1 VLVMWRVGLRR
12 YGGISAGGRAGSWM
26 TRDLSEALPRSEEQ
40 SLVQAARRVAA
51 NLGWLLTSQAV
62 TRLIGFGFGT
72 FLARYFGPHDYGE
85 YVFVLG
91 YVTYFGFL
99 ADGGL
104 GRFLIREIARD
115 DSRLDRYLGSV
126 VGLRLGLSA
135 IAYALLVGIALVT
148 HTPGG
153 RNGSIAIA
161 GLTLFSGA
169 FSGAVASIF
178 DARQQMRITAIFQVI
193 ATAGNAVCILVAL
206 SLGFGLRG
214 AFVAFALS
222 NAPPLA
228 FLLIMLGRGGRRVQV
243 AADVHLWQQA
253 LAQSIPYA
261 VLGVIGLI
269 FFRIDSLMLT
279 WIKGPQETGVY
290 AAAYRLIEA
299 LAVLPGV
306 AVAAAFPLLARL
318 HVESRSVLRRA
329 YFGALAILAA
339 GSLPVALATWILA
352 PFIIHVLYGTGAY
365 AASVDLLRILSL
377 ALLIIFIDTANTMLL
392 YSGDDLRTVLA
403 LSLVTTGANVGMNL
417 VLIPRYGYTGA
428 AWSTV
433 LSELLSLAIFTPT
446 VLRYLY
452 R

>member
-1 VLVMWRVGLRR
+1 
-12 YGGISAGGRAGSWM
+12 M
-26 TRDLSEALPRSEEQ
+26 TQELSEALPPRIEQ
-40 SLVQAARRVAA
+40 PSLLQAARRVAA
-51 NLGWLLTSQAV
+51 NLGWLLSSQALI
-62 TRLIGFGFGT
+62 RLIGFAFGT
-72 FLARYFGPHDYGE
+72 FLARYFGPRNYGQ
-85 YVFVLG
+85 YVFVLA

-115 DSRLDRYLGSV
+115 DARLDEYLSGV
-126 VGLRLGLSA
+126 IGLRLVLA
-135 IAYALLVGIALVT
+135 AAAYLLLVVIALLT
-148 HTPGG
+148 NTPGA
-153 RNGSIAIA
+153 RAGSIAIA

-169 FSGAVASIF
+169 FAGAVASIF
-178 DARQQMRITAIFQVI
+178 DARQEMRVTAVFQVI
-193 ATAGNAVCILVAL
+193 ATGGNAIFILIAL

-214 AFVAFALS
+214 SFVAFALS
-222 NAPPLA
+222 NLPPLA
-228 FLLIMLGRGGRRVQV
+228 FLLFMLRRGGRRIRV
-243 AADVHLWQQA
+243 AVDLALWRHA

-279 WIKGPQETGVY
+279 WIKGTQATGVY

-318 HVESRSVLRRA
+318 HVESRAVLRRA
-329 YFGALAILAA
+329 YFGALAILTVGAI
-339 GSLPVALATWILA
+339 PVALVTWLLA
-352 PFIIHVLYGTGAY
+352 PFVIHLLYGSSAY
-365 AASVDLLRILSL
+365 ADSVGLLRILSL

-452 R
+452 T

>member
-1 VLVMWRVGLRR
+1 
-12 YGGISAGGRAGSWM
+12 M
-26 TRDLSEALPRSEEQ
+26 TREWSETLPPQ
-40 SLVQAARRVAA
+40 IDQPSLLQATRRVAR
-51 NLGWLLTSQAV
+51 NLGWLLSSQAI
-62 TRLIGFGFGT
+62 TRLIGFAFGT
-72 FLARYFGPHDYGE
+72 FLARYFGPRDYGQ

-91 YVTYFGFL
+91 YITYFGFL

-115 DSRLDRYLGSV
+115 DSKLDQYLGSV
-126 VGLRLGLSA
+126 IGLRLALSA
-135 IAYALLVGIALVT
+135 AAYLLLVVIALLSHASGA
-148 HTPGG
+148 
-153 RNGSIAIA
+153 RSGSIAIS

-178 DARQQMRITAIFQVI
+178 DARQEMRVTAVFQVI
-193 ATAGNAVCILVAL
+193 ATAGNAVFILIAL

-222 NAPPLA
+222 NLPPLA
-228 FLLIMLGRGGRRVQV
+228 FLLIMLHHGGRRVPV
-243 AADVHLWQQA
+243 SADLRLWRHA

-279 WIKGPQETGVY
+279 WIKGTQETGVY

-299 LAVLPGV
+299 TAVLPGV

-318 HVESRSVLRRA
+318 HVESRAMLRRA
-329 YFGALAILAA
+329 YFGALGVLTVGAVPA
-339 GSLPVALATWILA
+339 ALATWLLA
-352 PFIIHVLYGTGAY
+352 PFLVHLLYDAGGY
-365 AASVDLLRILSL
+365 AASVALLRILSL

-452 R
+452 A